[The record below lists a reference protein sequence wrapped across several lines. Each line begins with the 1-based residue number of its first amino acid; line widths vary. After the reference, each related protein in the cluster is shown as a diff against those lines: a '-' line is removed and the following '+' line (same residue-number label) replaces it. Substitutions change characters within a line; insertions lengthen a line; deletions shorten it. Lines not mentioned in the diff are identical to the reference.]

1 MQDPS
6 SIFCNQLR
14 SFCDHLQSMC
24 SNLKA
29 SMQQRPIPLGSSLN
43 SSLEG
48 LNRRLTSTNQQ
59 VEALESMTIDT
70 ISFQELLGHCNQI
83 YKQNESAL
91 SVLEDRLKEYGYE
104 PGEIDSGDEPSPS
117 DISSPRTDGVTELES
132 FLNHSLAIQTTSQA
146 FNYRTGAGSASFLSS
161 TPVSVRECSR
171 NVRQDDF
178 MFEDSVSLQDLGL
191 SDACLAT
198 LAGEASKGSYSST
211 YPSPLST
218 LPSHR
223 SKCQDK
229 ELPSDHL
236 NFPDFPSK
244 LHPSSNTCQKS
255 SEDLQEEETSREGT
269 AGDYILPVSKAE
281 YDNTPSWLRDL
292 ASWED
297 LDDGIGKINSL
308 LSKRTAQNSG
318 KGAELFGQDDL
329 EPLGLGPK
337 ARAYL
342 LLLVRM
348 NRLTLEHQAGVTMYR
363 LGSK

>member
-14 SFCDHLQSMC
+14 SFCDHLQSTC
-24 SNLKA
+24 NNLKA

-91 SVLEDRLKEYGYE
+91 AVLEDRLKEYGYE

-117 DISSPRTDGVTELES
+117 HLNSPRTDKVSELES

-146 FNYRTGAGSASFLSS
+146 FNNRTGAGTASFLSS
-161 TPVSVRECSR
+161 TPVSVRDCSR
-171 NVRQDDF
+171 NVLQDDF

-198 LAGEASKGSYSST
+198 LAGEANKGNYSREYSPA
-211 YPSPLST
+211 PSM
-218 LPSHR
+218 LPSHK

-236 NFPDFPSK
+236 NFPDFLSKSHPSK
-244 LHPSSNTCQKS
+244 
-255 SEDLQEEETSREGT
+255 DLQQVETTREGT
-269 AGDYILPVSKAE
+269 AGDSILPVSKAE
-281 YDNTPSWLRDL
+281 YDRTPSWLRDL

-297 LDDGIGKINSL
+297 LDDGIGKINSFL
-308 LSKRTAQNSG
+308 LKRTTQDSG

-363 LGSK
+363 LNSK

>member
-24 SNLKA
+24 NDLKA
-29 SMQQRPIPLGSSLN
+29 SMQRPPIPLGSSLN

-48 LNRRLTSTNQQ
+48 LNRRLQSTNQQ

-83 YKQNESAL
+83 YKQNEVAVA
-91 SVLEDRLKEYGYE
+91 VLEDRLKEYGYE
-104 PGEIDSGDEPSPS
+104 PGENDSGDEPSPS
-117 DISSPRTDGVTELES
+117 DLSSPRADKVSELES
-132 FLNHSLAIQTTSQA
+132 FLNNSLSIQTTSQA
-146 FNYRTGAGSASFLSS
+146 FNYSTGAGTASFLCS
-161 TPVSVRECSR
+161 TPVSVRDCSR
-171 NVRQDDF
+171 NVLQDDF

-198 LAGEASKGSYSST
+198 LAGEANKGKYSSEFPPP
-211 YPSPLST
+211 PSMLS
-218 LPSHR
+218 SHK
-223 SKCQDK
+223 SKYQDK

-236 NFPDFPSK
+236 NYPDFLSKSHPSK
-244 LHPSSNTCQKS
+244 
-255 SEDLQEEETSREGT
+255 DLQEAEKTREGT
-269 AGDYILPVSKAE
+269 AGDSILPVSKAE
-281 YDNTPSWLRDL
+281 YDKTPSWLRDL

-297 LDDGIGKINSL
+297 LDDVIGKINSL
-308 LSKRTAQNSG
+308 LSNRTTQDSG
-318 KGAELFGQDDL
+318 EGAEMFGQDDL
-329 EPLGLGPK
+329 EPLGLGQK

-348 NRLTLEHQAGVTMYR
+348 NRLTLEHHAGVTMYR
-363 LGSK
+363 LNSK